1 MRIAAIVLLAL
12 AASAAR
18 AAEPVT
24 PPPASSSP
32 GLVGDVDR
40 GRLVFGQC
48 RTCHYPEKGYGHH
61 NGPSL
66 WNVFG
71 RKAGTAE
78 GYTHYSDSM
87 KNAGFVWTPE
97 LLDFWLANQ
106 GRFLPG
112 STMVVFETTPQQ
124 RADLIAYLKQFHD

>member
-1 MRIAAIVLLAL
+1 MRQSLSMLCGLLLCSVAVAQTPNASGDAL
-12 AASAAR
+12 
-18 AAEPVT
+18 PK
-24 PPPASSSP
+24 
-32 GLVGDVDR
+32 GDPDR

-78 GYTHYSDSM
+78 GYEYYSDEM
-87 KNAGFVWTPE
+87 KKAGFVWTPE
-97 LLDFWLANQ
+97 LLNFWLANRD
-106 GRFLPG
+106 RFLPN
-112 STMVVFETTPQQ
+112 SAMVVFPLDAQQ
-124 RADLIAYLKQFHD
+124 RADLIAYLQKFHD